1 MFALRTPREAPADDR
16 ARLARSSERFAA
28 HPVEPQPE
36 REELPMSPARKV
48 VVIGAGPAGYVCAI
62 RLAQLGQQV
71 TVVEKEYLGG
81 TCLNVGCI
89 PSKAMIAAG
98 ALLHRIGEASAMGIT
113 ASGVKLDVAK
123 LVDWKSGIVGKL
135 TGGVG
140 TLLKNHKVEVV
151 MGDASFVDRNTL
163 KVKAKDDEKTLKAD
177 DFVIATG
184 SIPIEIPG
192 FAFDE
197 DKVWSSTG
205 ALRPKRL
212 PEHMVVIGAGYIG
225 LELGMM
231 YRKLGSKVTVLEA
244 TPGALPGQ
252 ERDCV
257 KVIERSLKKMEI
269 KLVTETMAQ
278 GYEHKSGKSF
288 VRIKTKAGEDT
299 IECDQILSTV
309 GRKPFSGG
317 LALDKVGLA
326 VDAKGFL
333 KVDKK
338 MRTSAPNVYAIGDVA
353 GQPMLAHKGSKEGLV
368 AAAVIAGE
376 NEEYDARCVPAVIF
390 TSPEMASV
398 GLTEDQCKEQKLE
411 YKVGSFP
418 FAASGRAMS
427 LMETEGFV
435 KVIAHAESDEVLGV
449 HMVGPDVTELIA
461 EAALAIEMGAT
472 SEDLARTIHAHPTLP
487 EAVMEAA
494 EAVHGM
500 AVHIYQRK

>member
-1 MFALRTPREAPADDR
+1 MT
-16 ARLARSSERFAA
+16 
-28 HPVEPQPE
+28 QQK
-36 REELPMSPARKV
+36 KV

-71 TVVEKEYLGG
+71 TVVEKEFLGG

-89 PSKAMIAAG
+89 PSKALIAAG
-98 ALLHRIGEASAMGIT
+98 AFFHRIGDAAAMGIT
-113 ASGVKLDVAK
+113 AENVRLDVKK
-123 LVDWKSGIVGKL
+123 LVEWKSGIVGKL

-140 TLLKNHKVEVV
+140 SLLKSHKATVV
-151 MGDASFVDRNTL
+151 MGTASFVDRTHVQVATKSGAQTL
-163 KVKAKDDEKTLKAD
+163 EAEA
-177 DFVIATG
+177 FVIATG
-184 SIPIEIPG
+184 SAPIAIPG

-205 ALRPKRL
+205 ALAPKRI
-212 PEHMVVIGAGYIG
+212 PEHLVVIGAGYIG

-231 YRKLGSKVTVLEA
+231 YRKLGSRVTVLEA
-244 TPGALPGQ
+244 TAGALPGQ
-252 ERDCV
+252 EKDCV
-257 KVIERSLKKMEI
+257 KAIERSIKKMGIE
-269 KLVTETMAQ
+269 LRTETFAQ
-278 GYEHKSGKSF
+278 GFETKDGKSHVKVRSKSGEET
-288 VRIKTKAGEDT
+288 VV
-299 IECDQILSTV
+299 CDQILSTV
-309 GRKPFSGG
+309 GRRPYSDG
-317 LALDKVGLA
+317 LALDKIGLA

-333 KVDKK
+333 KVDKQ
-338 MRTSAPNVYAIGDVA
+338 MRTSVPNVYAIGDIA
-353 GQPMLAHKGSKEGLV
+353 GQPMLAHKGSREGLV

-376 NEEYDARCVPAVIF
+376 KEEYDARCVPAVIF
-390 TSPEMASV
+390 TSPEVASV
-398 GLTEDQCKEQKLE
+398 GLTEEQCKEKGIE
-411 YKVGSFP
+411 VKVGSFP

-435 KVIAHAESDEVLGV
+435 KIVADAKTDEVLGV
-449 HMVGPDVTELIA
+449 HMVGPEVTELIA

>member
-1 MFALRTPREAPADDR
+1 MP
-16 ARLARSSERFAA
+16 
-28 HPVEPQPE
+28 
-36 REELPMSPARKV
+36 RKV

-62 RLAQLGQQV
+62 RLAQLGQEV
-71 TVVEKEYLGG
+71 TVVEREYLGG

-98 ALLHRIGEASAMGIT
+98 ALLNRAHEAAAMGIT
-113 ASGVKLDVAK
+113 FESMRLDVAK
-123 LVDWKSGIVGKL
+123 LVEWKAGIVGKL

-140 TLLKNHKVEVV
+140 TLLKAHKVPVV
-151 MGDASFVDRNTL
+151 MGAATL
-163 KVKAKDDEKTLKAD
+163 KDKNTVSVKTKDGEQTLKCD
-177 DFVIATG
+177 DIVLATG
-184 SIPIEIPG
+184 SVPIEIKG

-205 ALRPKRL
+205 ALRPKKI
-212 PEHMVVIGAGYIG
+212 PEHLVVIGGGYIG
-225 LELGMM
+225 LELGLM

-244 TPGALPGQ
+244 TAGALPGQ

-257 KVIERSLKKMEI
+257 KVIERAMKKTGVE
-269 KLVTETMAQ
+269 LLTETLAQ
-278 GYEHKSGKSF
+278 GFEHKNGKSF
-288 VRIKTKAGEDT
+288 VRIKTKKGEDT

-309 GRKPFSGG
+309 GRKPYSAG
-317 LALDKVGLA
+317 LGLEKVGLS
-326 VDAKGFL
+326 VDDKGFL
-333 KVDKK
+333 AVDKK
-338 MRTSAPNVYAIGDVA
+338 MRTKVANIYAIGDLA

-368 AAAVIAGE
+368 AAAVIAGQ

-398 GLTEDQCKEQKLE
+398 GLTEDQVKAQGIE
-411 YKVGSFP
+411 YKTGSFP

-427 LMETEGFV
+427 LMETDGMV
-435 KVIAHAESDEVLGV
+435 KIITDAKTDEILGV
-449 HMVGPDVTELIA
+449 HMVGPEVTELIA

-472 SEDLARTIHAHPTLP
+472 AEDIARTIHAHPTLP

-500 AVHIYQRK
+500 AVHIFQKK